1 MPQERTHR
9 ATRSVHATLIL
20 IVLGV
25 AAWPRLLGYNAVP
38 LWLDEAWR
46 ANLIMDDGW
55 LGRLFEGSTTSAVTS
70 FVYAALVHGLGAAH
84 DTEWVLRLSSLAPG
98 IVAVLL
104 FVPLVNQATGSA
116 MLGYL
121 AALAGATQPM
131 LLSYSKEL
139 KPYSFELCLHMLL
152 ALMALSYIAALR
164 QDGTRSRW
172 TMGIVISGPLATL
185 SAANLVFLLPG
196 WYLAIFYACYKSLRR
211 IPIMLIVSAVVSALL
226 LLLQYRYLW
235 SHAAK
240 DAGLIEFWKDGFF
253 SGSGSRIGW
262 IVSRLSDTLSASFES
277 SREPPA
283 AMTRALGAVALA
295 GVIGSLSSRK
305 LHIFLLIVS
314 PVLALVAANALR
326 VWPLGPFRVN
336 AFLYGYLIVLVCVG
350 CAVVIEALRMRYRIT
365 AHLLSGG
372 LVAVFLAYWVPGLPG
387 VMRRAPELHPADQ
400 DVPAA
405 LMSLSAAL
413 GPQCDQRSLVL
424 INAAASHAVAYYTKH
439 SAKYAP
445 MLATNLGRCAELRP
459 TVEAYLDPNRYEQT
473 LQTELNGQSSAWFL
487 YSHLGESDIAVQK
500 AAVRKFGSIDSERTF
515 AGAGIFRLT
524 AAPK

>member
-9 ATRSVHATLIL
+9 AARSVHAALIL
-20 IVLGV
+20 IVLGI

-70 FVYAALVHGLGAAH
+70 FVYAALVHGLGAVY
-84 DTEWVLRLSSLAPG
+84 DTEWVLRLSSLIPG

-104 FVPLVNQATGSA
+104 FVPVVKHATGSA

-139 KPYSFELCLHMLL
+139 KPYPFELCLHLL
-152 ALMALSYIAALR
+152 LVLMALNYIAAFR
-164 QDGTRSRW
+164 QGSARSRW
-172 TMGIVISGPLATL
+172 TVGIAIAGPVATL

-196 WYLAIFYACYKSLRR
+196 WYLAIFYACYKSFRR
-211 IPIMLIVSAVVSALL
+211 IPIMLIVSAAVSVLL
-226 LLLQYRYLW
+226 LLLQYKFLW

-253 SGSGSRIGW
+253 SGNGSRTGW
-262 IVSRLSDTLSASFES
+262 IVSRLSDTLSASFET

-283 AMTRALGAVALA
+283 AMIRALGVLALL
-295 GVIGSLSSRK
+295 GVIGSLSLRK

-336 AFLYGYLIVLVCVG
+336 AFLYGYLIVLVSVG
-350 CAVVIEALRMRYRIT
+350 CAVVIEALRARYRM
-365 AHLLSGG
+365 AAYLLSAG
-372 LVAVFLAYWVPGLPG
+372 LVAVFLAYWVPALPG
-387 VMRRAPELHPADQ
+387 VLRRAPELHPADQ

-413 GPQCDQRSLVL
+413 GPQCEQRSLVL
-424 INAAASHAVAYYTKH
+424 VNAAASHAVAYYTKH
-439 SAKYAP
+439 SAKYSRL
-445 MLATNLGRCAELRP
+445 LATDLGRCAQVTP
-459 TVEAYLDPNRYEQT
+459 TIEAYPDPQRYEKA
-473 LQTELNGQSSAWFL
+473 LKNELAGRDSAWFL

-500 AAVRKFGSIDSERTF
+500 TVAREFGRIDSERSF

-524 AAPK
+524 TAPK